1 MESEYDE
8 EIMTPEEYL
17 KNLDLEDFLN
27 NKETREILEHCN
39 LSPHILPFG
48 QVFRLGP
55 RLLFTASDRLS

>member
-27 NKETREILEHCN
+27 NKETREILF
-39 LSPHILPFG
+39 LYF
-48 QVFRLGP
+48 V
-55 RLLFTASDRLS
+55 